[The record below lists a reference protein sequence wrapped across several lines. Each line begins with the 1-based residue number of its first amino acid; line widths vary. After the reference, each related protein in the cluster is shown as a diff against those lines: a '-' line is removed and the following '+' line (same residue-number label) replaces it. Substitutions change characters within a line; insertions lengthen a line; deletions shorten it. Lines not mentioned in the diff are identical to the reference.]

1 MSEMDS
7 GKLPFLR
14 FTGTVRGAG
23 GILAERSVKQAFKG
37 VGELYASH
45 HGFKS
50 AKEAEENHC

>member
-23 GILAERSVKQAFKG
+23 GSLAERSVKQAFKG

-45 HGFKS
+45 H
-50 AKEAEENHC
+50 